1 VSSNAVSRAG
11 ARIGWITTGAL
22 AAAMLVH
29 ALGLVSQAALDH
41 VGLASLGWVIF
52 RLGLGRGLGRQ
63 GAAAAA
69 VGLVGALAFARLV
82 VPGLS
87 YMPYLLIIPANLV
100 VAWLFAS
107 GLRRG
112 REPILLQLIEV
123 MGVAPAE
130 DPHFRRFI
138 TRQCLLW
145 TGLSLATAG
154 LALAALVSVGSHP
167 WLAELLGGLFAVQA
181 AWFVLSHHYASLRYG
196 RREGWWTT
204 VRAMTRPEIRARLRV
219 S

>member
-1 VSSNAVSRAG
+1 MSRAG

-22 AAAMLVH
+22 AAAMLAH

-52 RLGLGRGLGRQ
+52 RLGPGLGGQ
-63 GAAAAA
+63 GAAVAA
-69 VGLVGALAFARLV
+69 VGIVGALAVARLV
-82 VPGLS
+82 VPGLC
-87 YMPYLLIIPANLV
+87 YMPYMLLIPANLV

-107 GLRRG
+107 GLRPG

-123 MGVAPAE
+123 MGVAPAD
-130 DPHFRRFI
+130 DPRFRRFI

-145 TGLSLATAG
+145 TGLSLATACV
-154 LALAALVSVGSHP
+154 ALAALVSVGSHP
-167 WLAELLGGLFAVQA
+167 WLAGLLVALFSVQA

-196 RREGWWTT
+196 RPEGWWTT
-204 VRAMTRPEIRARLRV
+204 ARAMMRPDIWARLRAP
-219 S
+219 